1 MGSESI
7 SNSRLS
13 SSFSHIMLENTSGRR
28 VQRGRWMMKLL
39 MMVVMVD
46 MMMMTAVVRMVLW
59 GFLVFLGPD
68 PGHMEV
74 SRPGVELEL

>member
-1 MGSESI
+1 
-7 SNSRLS
+7 
-13 SSFSHIMLENTSGRR
+13 MLENTSGRR

-59 GFLVFLGPD
+59 GFLVFLGQD
-68 PGHMEV
+68 PWHMEV